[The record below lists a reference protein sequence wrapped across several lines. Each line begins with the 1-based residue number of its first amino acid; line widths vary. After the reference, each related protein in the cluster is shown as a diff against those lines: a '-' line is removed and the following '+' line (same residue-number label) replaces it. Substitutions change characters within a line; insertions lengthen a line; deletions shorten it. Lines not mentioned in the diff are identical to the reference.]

1 MNTAPH
7 EDGDDVRTF
16 EARLRGYLPG
26 ALPDGFVAGLAA
38 RVVARRPW
46 LSVRFGWVAAA
57 ALLTVGLWLGFGE
70 TKPLGDGEVMQTPKR
85 VLGAPMTEVVN
96 AAVNTADDGLVEVT
110 DVVGAEDAGTAPSE
124 EGLYRIVRVMLVHR
138 TVERGVE
145 ADAERVISEQTSEQ
159 YVAVPLE
166 IF

>member
-7 EDGDDVRTF
+7 EDGDDVRAF

-26 ALPDGFVAGLAA
+26 ALPDGFVAGLEA
-38 RVVARRPW
+38 RVIARRSW
-46 LSVRFGWVAAA
+46 LSVWFGGIAAA
-57 ALLTVGLWLGFGE
+57 ALLAVGLWLG
-70 TKPLGDGEVMQTPKR
+70 LGRMMQSGADGVIQTPGR
-85 VLGAPMTEVVN
+85 VLGAPVTAALN
-96 AAVNTADDGLVEVT
+96 AADDGVVEVT
-110 DVVGAEDAGTAPSE
+110 DVVGAEDAGTAPSD

-138 TVERGVE
+138 TVERDVE
-145 ADAERVISEQTSEQ
+145 ADGLRVISEQTSEQ

>member
-1 MNTAPH
+1 
-7 EDGDDVRTF
+7 V
-16 EARLRGYLPG
+16 
-26 ALPDGFVAGLAA
+26 
-38 RVVARRPW
+38 
-46 LSVRFGWVAAA
+46 VRFGWVAAA

-138 TVERGVE
+138 TVERDVE
-145 ADAERVISEQTSEQ
+145 ADGLRVISEQTSEQ

>member
-7 EDGDDVRTF
+7 EDGDDVRAF

-26 ALPDGFVAGLAA
+26 ALPDGFVAGLEA
-38 RVVARRPW
+38 RVIARRSW
-46 LSVRFGWVAAA
+46 LSVWFGGIAAA
-57 ALLTVGLWLGFGE
+57 ALLAVGLWLG
-70 TKPLGDGEVMQTPKR
+70 LGRMMQSGADGVIQTPGR
-85 VLGAPMTEVVN
+85 VLGAPVTVALN
-96 AAVNTADDGLVEVT
+96 AADDGVVEVT
-110 DVVGAEDAGTAPSE
+110 DVVGAEDAGTAPSD

-138 TVERGVE
+138 TVERDVE
-145 ADAERVISEQTSEQ
+145 ADGLRVISEQTSEQ